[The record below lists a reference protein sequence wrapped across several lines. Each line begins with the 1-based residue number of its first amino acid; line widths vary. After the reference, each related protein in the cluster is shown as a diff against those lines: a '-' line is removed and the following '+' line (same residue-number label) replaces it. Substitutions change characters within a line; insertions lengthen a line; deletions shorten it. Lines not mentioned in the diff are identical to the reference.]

1 MKRTEAIG
9 IRVTND
15 VKAAAIDAAL
25 DDNRSVSSLLEKL
38 LVDYLVSQGYVK
50 TTQTRPRRQYPR
62 LATTAAEGGI
72 QLPLRADSD

>member
-38 LVDYLVSQGYVK
+38 LIDYLVSQGYVK
-50 TTQTRPRRQYPR
+50 TPQTRPRRQYPR
-62 LATTAAEGGI
+62 LATAVDEGGVH
-72 QLPLRADSD
+72 LPLRADSD